1 MFSGKPITDKENK
14 LFDIVV
20 KVTEAEGEA
29 DPLLKT
35 NLDRASPYI
44 SLFQIWLKKK
54 HFIHYEHFTLL
65 DSQNIIRTPF
75 EIPFQKKH
83 HLDPLSKENLEIGFP
98 IYFIIQNGWKQNVF
112 HSFWEL
118 LPFLNP
124 PFKKA
129 SSRSP
134 FKRKFG

>member
-1 MFSGKPITDKENK
+1 LFSGKPITDKENK

-20 KVTEAEGEA
+20 KVTEAEA

-44 SLFQIWLKKK
+44 SLFQIWLKKN

-65 DSQNIIRTPF
+65 ESQNIIRTPF

-98 IYFIIQNGWKQNVF
+98 IYFIIQNG
-112 HSFWEL
+112 
-118 LPFLNP
+118 
-124 PFKKA
+124 
-129 SSRSP
+129 
-134 FKRKFG
+134 